1 MITLKPADFA
11 AAGTLATFPDYVSNG
26 HWMIAKS
33 RVDNAPM
40 FASENMIRMFAPKLT
55 GPGILRMSETNNGA
69 EQILKCIPD
78 DDRAVV
84 WTVQPWIHICVNPER
99 YRKLGRNG
107 RPVAKITESY
117 VLTCAGGPGVLTNA
131 DGSRVPYDGTCYVAR
146 EYLDRF
152 GILPGMVLHSALAD
166 GCGTLCSPDRTF
178 VVMPTRVDAKEDRAR
193 GTDAIA
199 PFRSLIHLQDL
210 RADAPAA
217 AA

>member
-1 MITLKPADFA
+1 MITLKATDFS

-33 RVDNAPM
+33 QVENAAM
-40 FASENMIRMFAPKLT
+40 FATADMIKLFAPKLA
-55 GPGILRMSETNNGA
+55 GPGVLRISETNNGA

-84 WTVQPWIHICVNPER
+84 WTVQPWIHVSVNPDR
-99 YRKLGRNG
+99 FRKLGRNG

-117 VLTCAGGPGVLTNA
+117 VLTCGAAVT
-131 DGSRVPYDGTCYVAR
+131 YVAR

-152 GILPGMVLHSALAD
+152 GIEPGMVLHSAHAD
-166 GCGTLCSPDRTF
+166 GTGTLCNPDRTF
-178 VVMPTRVDAKEDRAR
+178 VVMPVRVDTTEDIAA

-199 PFRSLIHLQDL
+199 PFRSLVHLQDL

-217 AA
+217 DRLTGYRNPANAPAAAA

>member
-1 MITLKPADFA
+1 MFTLKATDFS

-33 RVDNAPM
+33 QVENAAM
-40 FASENMIRMFAPKLT
+40 FASADMIKLFAPKLA
-55 GPGILRMSETNNGA
+55 GPGVLRMSDTNNGA
-69 EQILKCIPD
+69 AQILKCIPE

-84 WTVQPWIHICVNPER
+84 WTVQPWIHVSTQTDR
-99 YRKLGRNG
+99 YRKIGARGRG
-107 RPVAKITESY
+107 RTERTECY
-117 VLTCAGGPGVLTNA
+117 VLTCGAAV
-131 DGSRVPYDGTCYVAR
+131 CYVAR

-152 GILPGMVLHSALAD
+152 EIIPGMVLHSALAD